1 MTEEDS
7 RYIKR
12 HTEKTFR
19 ELNLNNNWIKL
30 KRSTMKPTKPVK
42 KRPAKRTDNPIIDK
56 LLKLKYRINEACR
69 SGNYDDAYND
79 TQADKAYVMNLI
91 SDIRRHGFKTLAPED
106 GHCCNGL
113 WKKYA

>member
-1 MTEEDS
+1 MFTEGDS

-19 ELNLNNNWIKL
+19 ELNIKGV
-30 KRSTMKPTKPVK
+30 KMKSTK
-42 KRPAKRTDNPIIDK
+42 KRPAKRTDNPIIGK
-56 LLKLKYRINEACR
+56 LLRLKYRINEAFR

-91 SDIRRHGFKTLAPED
+91 SDIRRHNFEKLAPED
-106 GHCCNGL
+106 VHCCNGL
-113 WKKYA
+113 WRKYE